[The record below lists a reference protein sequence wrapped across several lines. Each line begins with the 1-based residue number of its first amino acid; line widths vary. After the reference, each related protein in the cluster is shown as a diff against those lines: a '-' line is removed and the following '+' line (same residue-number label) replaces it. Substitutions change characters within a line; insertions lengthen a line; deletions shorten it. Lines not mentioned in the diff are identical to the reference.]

1 MDGIEKRGKGNT
13 QAVITFIASI
23 LVEVIPYV
31 KTSIVIG
38 SILEVD
44 EIEFSW
50 IYTTE
55 MRLSKIADSSVD
67 KNSHEE
73 LI

>member
-1 MDGIEKRGKGNT
+1 MDGIEKKRKGNT
-13 QAVITFIASI
+13 QAVITFIARI

-38 SILEVD
+38 SILEVN

-50 IYTTE
+50 TYTTE
-55 MRLSKIADSSVD
+55 MRLSKTVESSVD
-67 KNSHEE
+67 KNLHEE